1 MKFRDYVNEG
11 KKVTCANCGTVY
23 EKGKYRVRGGGP
35 QLNNDSCPKCGDTVT
50 EATKKKLPVGINKLL
65 REILKDRKA
74 GKVMSHSQSMKVQS
88 AWMQY
93 YGQPGVS
100 HYPYTDENEMLKD
113 LLKVAGL

>member
-1 MKFRDYVNEG
+1 MKFKNYIN
-11 KKVTCANCGTVY
+11 
-23 EKGKYRVRGGGP
+23 
-35 QLNNDSCPKCGDTVT
+35 
-50 EATKKKLPVGINKLL
+50 EATKKRLTPDVTKLL
-65 REILKDRKA
+65 KEILKDKKA

>member
-1 MKFRDYVNEG
+1 MKFRDYV
-11 KKVTCANCGTVY
+11 
-23 EKGKYRVRGGGP
+23 
-35 QLNNDSCPKCGDTVT
+35 T
-50 EATKKKLPVGINKLL
+50 EATKRRLPPGINKVL
-65 REILKDRKA
+65 REILKDKKA

-113 LLKVAGL
+113 LLKVAGI